1 MQSTNVRQIK
11 AALVEQAFLG
21 STRVSCPIGPIVAV
35 RRRKGQLLVM
45 IRGWGRWYPV
55 DSVSIERMVMGCHDR
70 DASASVPS

>member
-1 MQSTNVRQIK
+1 MHSTHIRQIK

-45 IRGWGRWYPV
+45 IRGWGRWYPM
-55 DSVSIERMVMGCHDR
+55 DSVCIERMVVGRNTHD
-70 DASASVPS
+70 AAASVPS